1 MSGIKKEDGYHRP
14 VLLEESVDN
23 LNIKP
28 DGVYVDVTFG
38 GGGHSKE
45 ILTRL
50 TNGKLIAFDQ
60 DPEAKANAIDDPRFT
75 LVDQNFRYMKNWLR
89 LLGHKSVDGI
99 LADLG
104 VSSHQFDS
112 ESRGFSIRFDSTLD
126 MRMDMQRDL
135 NAQKVINTYDEEDL
149 RRVLQEYGEL
159 NQARAMARAIVAAR
173 PIHSSEDLKQAVR
186 RFLPAF
192 KEHKVLA
199 QIFQAFRIEVND
211 EMETLKEFLL
221 QSAEMLKPGGRL
233 VVISYHS
240 LEDRLVK
247 DFMKTGNFQGEPVKD
262 FFGNLLRPLKPL
274 SSKPI
279 IPGEE
284 EIAGNTRA
292 RSAKMRVAEKH

>member
-14 VLLEESVDN
+14 VLLKESVDK

-89 LLGHKSVDGI
+89 LLGHKHVDGI

-135 NAQKVINTYDEEDL
+135 NAQKVINTYDEENL

-159 NQARAMARAIVAAR
+159 NQARAIARAIAEAR
-173 PIHSSEDLKQAVR
+173 PIHSSEDLKHAVK

-211 EMETLKEFLL
+211 EMETLKEFLT

-247 DFMKTGNFQGEPVKD
+247 DFMKTGNFQGESVKD

-274 SSKPI
+274 MSKPI
-279 IPGEE
+279 VPDEE